1 MKEGTC
7 VIAAGTFFFFLVIQ
21 EINLVY
27 NLTKANTNKY
37 NATVI

>member
-7 VIAAGTFFFFLVIQ
+7 VIAAGTFFFLVIQ